1 MPFLDNVFLK
11 NPVRILLSKLGL
23 INANTFMVDFARK
36 RLSERIDPE
45 DGAAKKTSELNSYV
59 RNDFLSRFLSAHEK
73 DTEFITNDRVLA
85 LTVANIFAGS
95 DTTAISLRA
104 VFYFLLKNPE
114 TMKQLLDELFE
125 QKRLGKFKRSDGLVG
140 WDEVRELPYLSA
152 VIKEALRCHPAAGL
166 TLERITPPQ
175 GVNVCGQ
182 FIPGG
187 TIVGCNAWT
196 VHRDS
201 HTFGDRPEEFRP
213 SRWIE
218 GTKEQR
224 RIMDTSLFTFGA
236 GSRTC
241 IGKNISLLEMYKFI
255 PAVLI
260 AYEVSWLSPFHT
272 KPFSFRLGHAKLT
285 NVWGADFP
293 PRCKFRVDAS

>member
-1 MPFLDNVFLK
+1 MPFLDNVLLK

-23 INANTFMVDFARK
+23 INANTYMVDFARK
-36 RLSERIDPE
+36 RLAERIDPE
-45 DGAAKKTSELNSYV
+45 DGVAKKSSDLNSYV

-104 VFYFLLKNPE
+104 VFYFLLKNPSALQ
-114 TMKQLLDELFE
+114 KLLDELFE
-125 QKRLGKFKRSDGLVG
+125 QKKLGGFKRSDGLVD
-140 WDEVRELPYLSA
+140 WDEVRELPYLSS

-166 TLERITPPQ
+166 TLERVTPPQ

-187 TIVGCNAWT
+187 TIIGCSAWT
-196 VHRDS
+196 VHRDAR
-201 HTFGDRPEEFRP
+201 TFGDRPEEFRP
-213 SRWIE
+213 ERWIE

-224 RIMDTSLFTFGA
+224 RVMDNSLFTFGA

-255 PAVLI
+255 PAVLM
-260 AYEVSWLSPFHT
+260 AYEVRYSSKFCSPFPIVHVLT
-272 KPFSFRLGHAKLT
+272 SSAGFVAGFKFRL
-285 NVWGADFP
+285 
-293 PRCKFRVDAS
+293 DAP